1 MADIKELKEN
11 DLKQVTGGANITFN
25 SLNKGDVFISKGNEK
40 LGALIMEDVDLTT
53 NPNALIKVKEI
64 DSRSGKWEFYNNIEV
79 TINAE
84 LFFMQ
89 NYYSYPLSG
98 KTGLI

>member
-1 MADIKELKEN
+1 MAVIKELKEN

-25 SLNKGDVFISKGNEK
+25 SLNKGDVFIYKAKET

-64 DSRSGKWEFYNNIEV
+64 EIRNGKWEFYNNIEV

-84 LFFMQ
+84 LFFNQ

>member
-1 MADIKELKEN
+1 M
-11 DLKQVTGGANITFN
+11 
-25 SLNKGDVFISKGNEK
+25 NKGDVFIHIPKET

-53 NPNALIKVKEI
+53 NSNALIKVKEI
-64 DSRSGKWEFYNNIEV
+64 EFRNGKWEFYNNIECTV
-79 TINAE
+79 EAE
-84 LFFMQ
+84 HFFRN